1 MVIGVTYDSLIQDPE
16 LVTRRRE
23 LIEQAAKKLS
33 EAQMIEFN
41 ETTNTFTITDLGRIA
56 AKYYIRH
63 ASVEKF
69 NKLFRNKMSEAD
81 VLDMISK
88 STEVC
93 VYDFIYDNICSRRR
107 LIHLC
112 PLVRSNTGPRD

>member
-1 MVIGVTYDSLIQDPE
+1 MSYDSLIQDPE

-23 LIEQAAKKLS
+23 LVEQAAKKLS
-33 EAQMIEFN
+33 EARMIEFN
-41 ETTNTFTITDLGRIA
+41 QITNTFTITDLGRIA

-63 ASVEKF
+63 ASVQKF
-69 NKLFRNKMSEAD
+69 NELFRNKMSEAD

-93 VYDFIYDNICSRRR
+93 LPQ
-107 LIHLC
+107 LIM
-112 PLVRSNTGPRD
+112 N